1 MNDVCEIAL
10 RSSSGPRRESDALEA
25 RTTVTAPIIAMRIP
39 KRSICDIVTSCD
51 LFFPF
56 NDGSYLAKM
65 FVKQEGCKEAVGNE
79 SELEFGIQSRN
90 IRTRLVNAAYSP
102 KRSHYGGWRKSIRDE
117 ISHFTDIHEKE
128 S

>member
-39 KRSICDIVTSCD
+39 KRSICGIVTSCD
-51 LFFPF
+51 LFFF
-56 NDGSYLAKM
+56 SNDGSYLAKM

-79 SELEFGIQSRN
+79 SELEFGIQS
-90 IRTRLVNAAYSP
+90 
-102 KRSHYGGWRKSIRDE
+102 
-117 ISHFTDIHEKE
+117 
-128 S
+128 